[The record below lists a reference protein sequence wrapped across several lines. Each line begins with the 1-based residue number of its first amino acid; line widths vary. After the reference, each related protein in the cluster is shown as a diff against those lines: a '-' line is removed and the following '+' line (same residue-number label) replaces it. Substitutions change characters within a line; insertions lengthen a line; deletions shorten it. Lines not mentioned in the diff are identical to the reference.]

1 LALVKEIYRD
11 NRRIVVIGTAL
22 VIGSALAN
30 IATINFINETIATL
44 GRYFIDHGATLIVLL
59 VASFVFGVASQWMMT
74 ALSYRIIYQLRGRLL
89 RQVLQTEFEHINDL
103 GKGKIYAALTKD
115 IRNIQEGFVIFPFF
129 VHGVTLVLGGIGY
142 MLWLSWPLALLC
154 CSGFALTIAVGRIL
168 TGRFQQLVRQDR
180 ELEDSLF
187 QQYGRILD
195 GHKELLLNE
204 RRGRLVYRTLMDGA
218 ARHSRMLRTLADRYI
233 VVNLHM
239 MTVVTL
245 GLVGLVFWAVYRWQW
260 GDVALGAA
268 FALVLL
274 FVRQPINM
282 AMNQVPGILAARVS
296 LQKLA
301 SLGLPE
307 PNDLDYAQPLCAD
320 WATIDLRE
328 VSYRY
333 PGSAAFALGPLDLT
347 VKKGELIFVVG
358 HNGAG
363 KSTLIRALIGLLAPS
378 TGSIAVD
385 AVEVTAANRRQYRAM
400 FSAVLSDF
408 FLFDQVM
415 AAESGTDDDAQ
426 ARRLLDRLQLDDI
439 VSVHDGRFSQTALST
454 GQRKRLAMVVAC
466 MEKRSV
472 MVLDEWAADQDPHFR
487 KIFYEA
493 ILPELKAQG
502 MTTIVVSHDDRYFH
516 VADRIVK
523 LSRGASVEP
532 QIASADGAA
541 A

>member
-1 LALVKEIYRD
+1 LALVKEIYRN
-11 NRRIVVIGTAL
+11 NRRIVAVGTAL

-30 IATINFINETIATL
+30 IATINFINETIATH
-44 GRYFIDHGATLIVLL
+44 GRHFIDHGMTLVALL
-59 VASFVFGVASQWMMT
+59 GASFVFGVASQWMMT

-89 RQVLQTEFEHINDL
+89 RQVLQTEFEQINQL

-129 VHGVTLVLGGIGY
+129 VHGITLVLGGIAY

-154 CSGFALTIAVGRIL
+154 CVGFALTVAIGRVL
-168 TGRFQQLVRQDR
+168 TGRFQHLLRQDR

-204 RRGRLVYRTLMDGA
+204 RRGGLVYRALMDGA
-218 ARHSRMLRTLADRYI
+218 ARHSRTLRTLADRYI

-274 FVRQPINM
+274 YVRQPMNM
-282 AMNQVPGILAARVS
+282 AMNQLPGILAARVS

-307 PNDLDYAQPLCAD
+307 PNDLGYALPLSAD
-320 WATIDLRE
+320 WAEIRLSAVT
-328 VSYRY
+328 YRY
-333 PGSAAFALGPLDLT
+333 PGNAAFALGPLDLT
-347 VKKGELIFVVG
+347 VKHGELIFVVG

-363 KSTLIRALIGLLAPS
+363 KSTLIRVLIGLLAPTS
-378 TGSIAVD
+378 GGIAVD
-385 AVEVTAANRRQYRAM
+385 AVEVGTANRRRYRAM

-408 FLFDQVM
+408 FLFEQVFTPDN
-415 AAESGTDDDAQ
+415 GVDDDVQAQ
-426 ARRLLDRLQLDDI
+426 QLLARLQLGDV
-439 VSVHDGRFSQTALST
+439 VSVRDGTLSQTALST
-454 GQRKRLAMVVAC
+454 GQRKRLAMLVAC

-523 LSRGASVEP
+523 LDRGESIEP
-532 QIASADGAA
+532 RVAGTDEAVA
-541 A
+541 